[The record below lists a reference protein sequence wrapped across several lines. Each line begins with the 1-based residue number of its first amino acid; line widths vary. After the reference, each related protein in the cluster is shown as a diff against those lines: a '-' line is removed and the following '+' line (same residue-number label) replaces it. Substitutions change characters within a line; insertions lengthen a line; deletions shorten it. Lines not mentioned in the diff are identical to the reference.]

1 MIFDYCFFQPTLPVK
16 KENERETKIQYVYK
30 HGTQTIVV
38 DRPLTEEELSKL
50 KFPLPNNRIQQQ
62 QQQATSQQA
71 KQAIVVARPS
81 AACQPVARVVVPSAP
96 LASSVDTLANTLISQ
111 IQTPVQV
118 NLKFRCV
125 HKKMFSLSQIRTQ
138 GFHFKHA
145 LLLQLIDYNHAGT
158 KLENFL

>member
-1 MIFDYCFFQPTLPVK
+1 
-16 KENERETKIQYVYK
+16 
-30 HGTQTIVV
+30 VV

-118 NLKFRCV
+118 NLKFKIV
-125 HKKMFSLSQIRTQ
+125 FTFIT
-138 GFHFKHA
+138 
-145 LLLQLIDYNHAGT
+145 
-158 KLENFL
+158 